1 MKLLAIDVGGT
12 EIKSAV
18 VDDKYNLSDWH
29 SVPTPSTC
37 LEDFLT
43 AIAEI
48 YEPYRTQV
56 EGVALSLPGFIDTE
70 KGLCNSGGTLVYNA
84 KQYVGPL
91 LEEKLGCKVLL
102 ENDAKAAAMAEL
114 ANGALKGCCNAA
126 AFIIGTGVGGAIIVD
141 GKLVR
146 GRNFTAGELSFVN
159 VNIEK
164 DENFEGGM
172 CNYCA
177 TPALLK
183 LYQTKSGNQEEING
197 RELFRRYH
205 EGDRHA
211 AEALNQFTTNVA
223 IQTMNLG
230 VILNCEKVAI
240 GGGISREPVLVEKI
254 REKMNDLGVNRL
266 IAANGT
272 DNYMMPEVVCCHYSA
287 DANLIGAAYSYM
299 LRTGN

>member
-18 VDDKYNLSDWH
+18 VDECYELSDWN
-29 SVPTPSTC
+29 SVPTPRTC
-37 LEDFLT
+37 LEDFLN

-48 YEPYRTQV
+48 YEPYREQV
-56 EGVALSLPGFIDTE
+56 EGLALSLPGFIDTE
-70 KGLCNSGGTLVYNA
+70 KGLCNSGGTLTYNA

-91 LEEKLGCKVLL
+91 LEERLGCRVLL

-126 AFIIGTGVGGAIIVD
+126 AFIIGTGVGGAIIID
-141 GKLVR
+141 GKLIR
-146 GRNFTAGELSFVN
+146 GRKFTAGELSFVN

-164 DENFEGGM
+164 DENFQGGM
-172 CNYCA
+172 CNYCS

-183 LYQTKSGNQEEING
+183 LYQDKSGCQENIDG
-197 RELFRRYH
+197 LELFRRYH
-205 EGDRHA
+205 AGDIHA
-211 AEALNQFTTNVA
+211 QEALDEFTTSIA
-223 IQTMNLG
+223 IQAMNLG

-240 GGGISREPVLVEKI
+240 GGGISRDAVLVEKI
-254 REKMNDLGVNRL
+254 REKMDGLGVNRL
-266 IAANGT
+266 IAANDT
-272 DNYMMPEVVCCHYSA
+272 ENYMMPEVVPCHYSA

-299 LRTGN
+299 LRTVN